1 MLVDMW
7 RVRLADGDTNAAWD
21 HFIEAYRPLILAT
34 IRHTISDHDDIME
47 VFAHICGELSADN
60 LSRLTAFDLRSVHT
74 AKFSTWLVV
83 VVRHETID
91 WLRKRDGTGARGE
104 EDDLSA
110 HVLVD
115 GAPLADQLLEND
127 ELRVR
132 LNEELALLDPKEQ
145 LAIKLYLIDELPAAE
160 VARLLG
166 WASAKT
172 VYNAVYR
179 SLATLRGRLEG
190 SGIDATG
197 F

>member
-1 MLVDMW
+1 
-7 RVRLADGDTNAAWD
+7 
-21 HFIEAYRPLILAT
+21 
-34 IRHTISDHDDIME
+34 
-47 VFAHICGELSADN
+47 
-60 LSRLTAFDLRSVHT
+60 
-74 AKFSTWLVV
+74 
-83 VVRHETID
+83 
-91 WLRKRDGTGARGE
+91 
-104 EDDLSA
+104 
-110 HVLVD
+110 VLVD

-132 LNEELALLDPKEQ
+132 LNEELALLDPNEQ

-166 WASAKT
+166 WANAKT